1 MAPNTVTFWT
11 LLSKSIIVQSLITF
25 LLVGALV
32 FMYVTERTVPEGLQ
46 TMAYTVLA
54 FWMGSKVQYSI
65 DATNEQHLQ
74 TWILRKETAD
84 ASSAE

>member
-1 MAPNTVTFWT
+1 MPTNPVTFWT

-65 DATNEQHLQ
+65 DATQEKALQ

-84 ASSAE
+84 ANNPE

>member
-65 DATNEQHLQ
+65 DATNEQQLQ
-74 TWILRKETAD
+74 TWILRKETAN

>member
-25 LLVGALV
+25 ILVGALV

-65 DATNEQHLQ
+65 DATNEQQLQ
-74 TWILRKETAD
+74 TWILRKETAN

>member
-65 DATNEQHLQ
+65 DATNEKQLQ

-84 ASSAE
+84 ANNPE